1 MKKNLILLLAF
12 VFGAA
17 LFSGCSEDDLRDTS
31 SIRDKTTEKND
42 LDRWIDANYVK
53 PYNIDFR
60 YRMND
65 IWTNQSYNLSPASYA
80 NSIRMA
86 KLTLH
91 LCLNAYDEVTGS
103 KTFMR
108 TCFPK
113 ILHLIG
119 SAAVNTNNTIV
130 LGTAEGGKMMT
141 LYMINDLPLLMP
153 TSDNPDVKLD
163 MPTLNEYFFKTMHH
177 EFCHILHQTTPYTTE
192 FKAISG
198 SNYIGDNW
206 SIAYTSDADARKK
219 GFISAYSSK
228 AVDEDF
234 VELYSVYVTSTAAT
248 WAGYLSDAGTNGAA
262 TISQKMDIVADYLL
276 KTWNIDVDKMRAV
289 VLRRQSEI
297 SSLDLDNL

>member
-1 MKKNLILLLAF
+1 MKRNFILLLAF
-12 VFGAA
+12 AFGIA
-17 LFSGCSEDDLRDTS
+17 LFAGCSEDDLRDTS
-31 SIRDKTTEKND
+31 SIRDKTTEKTD
-42 LDRWIDANYVK
+42 LDRWIDANYIA
-53 PYNIDFR
+53 PYNIDFC
-60 YRMND
+60 YRMKD
-65 IWTNQSYNLSPASYA
+65 VWTNLDYNLSPASYL

-103 KTFMR
+103 RDFMR

-141 LYMINDLPLLMP
+141 LYMINDLPTMMP
-153 TSDNPDVKLD
+153 TSEDPDVKLN
-163 MPTLNEYFFKTMHH
+163 MPKLNEYFFKTMHH
-177 EFCHILHQTTPYTTE
+177 EFAHILHQTTPYTTN

-198 SNYIGDNW
+198 SDYIGDNW
-206 SIAYTSDADARKK
+206 SSVYKSDKDALKK
-219 GFISAYSSK
+219 GFVSAYSSK

-234 VELYSVYVTSTAAT
+234 VELYSVYITSTAST
-248 WAGYLSDAGTNGAA
+248 WNGYLTDAGEEGA
-262 TISQKMDIVADYLL
+262 TKIKQKMDIVADYML
-276 KTWNIDVDKMRAV
+276 KTWNIDVDKLRVV

-297 SSLDLDNL
+297 ATLDLDNL